1 MIQDV
6 CDLQL
11 TRKDCRSI
19 PDCAWYNRDGR
30 CSHRTADDNNCRKC
44 GLDWQPVCSGD
55 GEQFD
60 NPCLAKCHGV
70 KDWTEGECQADCT
83 CGYDFQPV
91 CSDDMRQ
98 FANLCLAKCNG
109 VERWTEGMC
118 PMIQ

>member
-30 CSHRTADDNNCRKC
+30 CSHRTTDDNNCRKC

-70 KDWTEGECQADCT
+70 KDWTEGECPKIPTLENICVLQSSRKDCKAI
-83 CGYDFQPV
+83 P
-91 CSDDMRQ
+91 
-98 FANLCLAKCNG
+98 
-109 VERWTEGMC
+109 
-118 PMIQ
+118 